1 MNRKSGG
8 LIGKKV
14 VITPTDGSP
23 DASASGIW
31 TLQDV
36 ADYEAAGTFPQPD
49 VPPIATEI
57 AANVTMQATETQD
70 LAVTFSGASDPDGDT
85 IFDWTITESS
95 GSLSLT
101 PSSFTN
107 VSSATTTFTAGEV
120 SADTPITVTVT
131 VTDQYGL
138 SASKNFTFTIIN
150 DTSPVAD
157 GGTIAVASLEEG
169 AAYSVDCKNNFTDD
183 NGDGNLT
190 FSLASGTL
198 PVGASLNTSTGVI
211 SDSAINV
218 VSGNTGTVTYSYSI
232 TATDSPKGQTATQAY
247 SSPVTKQPIN
257 AVWSSWGSWGS
268 CSVSC
273 GGGTQSSSRTCT
285 EQLYGGT
292 TCANTD
298 GGNSSRSQACNTQSC
313 ATILSI
319 TSSTNNYDISSVV
332 SNQNLDVILTINSGV
347 TVGSTSTSVPAMKTG
362 TGWGSGTTITI
373 INNGSII
380 GKSGTNTTGTGGSG
394 GNGGGYNQNG
404 SGGGAGSGSAES
416 ANNGGN
422 GFEHSQTADSNLLVD
437 FTTNGTRTGGSAGYR
452 TFKGGGGGG
461 GGGGVGHYD
470 GITWGGCGGGGAR
483 YGSRGSYLCG
493 GGSNGGATSGGS
505 GGGGQSYA
513 GSGGAGGNLQSN
525 GGNGGQGYNGWS
537 GGTYGAGKA
546 GGSAGS
552 TNNVNGSAGS
562 ALSGNTGRIT

>member
-14 VITPTDGSP
+14 VITPTDGSA

-57 AANVTMQATETQD
+57 AASVTMQATETQD

-85 IFDWTITESS
+85 VFDWTITESS

-150 DTSPVAD
+150 DTSPVAT
-157 GGTIAVASLEEG
+157 GGTIAVTSLEEG

-247 SSPVTKQPIN
+247 SSPVTKQPID
-257 AVWSSWGSWGS
+257 AVWSAYGSWGS
-268 CSVSC
+268 CSETC
-273 GGGTQSSSRTCT
+273 GGGTQSRTRTCT

-298 GGNSSRSQACNTQSC
+298 GGNSSQSQACNTQSC
-313 ATILSI
+313 WTALAA
-319 TSSTNNYDISSVV
+319 
-332 SNQNLDVILTINSGV
+332 SGGTV
-347 TVGSTSTSVPAMKTG
+347 TTDGDYKVHTFTG
-362 TGWGSGTTITI
+362 TGTFTVTTLGTDGVVDFLVVGGGSSSTGNCTAGAGGGGVHTSYGSNTGGGCSSLTEKTVTATSYTISVGGGSAYVSYGPHPGYFYLGGSTTALGYTATR
-373 INNGSII
+373 G
-380 GKSGTNTTGTGGSG
+380 GGSG
-394 GNGGGYNQNG
+394 GQSYASRHHGG
-404 SGGGAGSGSAES
+404 
-416 ANNGGN
+416 
-422 GFEHSQTADSNLLVD
+422 
-437 FTTNGTRTGGSAGYR
+437 
-452 TFKGGGGGG
+452 
-461 GGGGVGHYD
+461 
-470 GITWGGCGGGGAR
+470 
-483 YGSRGSYLCG
+483 
-493 GGSNGGATSGGS
+493 SGGS
-505 GGGGQSYA
+505 GGGSC
-513 GSGGAGGNLQSN
+513 
-525 GGNGGQGYNGWS
+525 GGNGGAGTSCQGYNGASGSNTAGGGAASAAS
-537 GGTYGAGKA
+537 GGTAGNGLSVAIKGSSSYYGGGGGTGSATNGRTGYGANGGTNTGQGA
-546 GGSAGS
+546 GGGRKQGGS
-552 TNNVNGSAGS
+552 GIVII
-562 ALSGNTGRIT
+562 RYKYQ